1 MQWAPL
7 DGSASLF
14 IYRRRVNKREGQIII
29 KVNRPGWEL
38 SFDSNQSQGRV
49 DIQKH
54 QLDIKLAQFNDQDH
68 QFMGVQNLMM
78 KTITLEGPKSL
89 MIIYVLMKP
98 LMFKDL

>member
-1 MQWAPL
+1 MEWAPL

-14 IYRRRVNKREGQIII
+14 IYKRSEKKREGQIIV

-38 SFDSNQSQGRV
+38 TFDSYQSQGRV
-49 DIQKH
+49 NI
-54 QLDIKLAQFNDQDH
+54 LAQFNVQDH

-98 LMFKDL
+98 LMFKAL